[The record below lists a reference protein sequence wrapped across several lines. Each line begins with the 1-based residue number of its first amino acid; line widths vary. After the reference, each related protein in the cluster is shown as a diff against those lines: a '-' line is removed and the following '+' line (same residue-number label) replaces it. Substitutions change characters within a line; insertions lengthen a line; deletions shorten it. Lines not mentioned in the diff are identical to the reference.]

1 MVIENRDAV
10 VAGTKLTATYKKQQY
25 VCTVEADKDGK
36 LAFVYDGKSYGSPS
50 SAGTAIIGTACNGW
64 RFWSLADESVA
75 PAKASAKAKT
85 KAQSAAMPKTAK
97 RRRQQEKAKP
107 TILHRHDNQEDLS
120 EGETRWVCNACLK
133 NFTVFGNETPD
144 ACPEGHRN
152 DDLEPGDMA
161 TMDGTE

>member
-10 VAGTKLTATYKKQQY
+10 VAGTKLVATYKKQQY
-25 VCTVEADKDGK
+25 VCSVEAGEDGK
-36 LAFVYDGKSYGSPS
+36 LAFDYDGKSYGSPS

-64 RFWSLADESVA
+64 RFWSLADGS
-75 PAKASAKAKT
+75 PATKRTAKPKT
-85 KAQSAAMPKTAK
+85 KATTTSMPKTAR

-107 TILHRHDNQEDLS
+107 RILHRHDNQDDLS

-133 NFTVFGNETPD
+133 HFTVFGNETPE

-152 DDLEPGDMA
+152 DDQELNLMA
-161 TMDGTE
+161 TTNDAE